1 MQLVQRTTITIPIP
15 LWQAVRYAAISRNTS
30 VSALVRESLAE
41 KIGTQPAD
49 RKPRPFLSL
58 TGRLKLGGKL
68 PPTRNTLYDKY
79 FSRKMG
85 R

>member
-1 MQLVQRTTITIPIP
+1 MQFVQRTTITIPTQ
-15 LWQAVRYAAISRNTS
+15 LWQAVRYAAVARNTS

-41 KIGTQPAD
+41 KIGAQPAD
-49 RKPRPFLSL
+49 RKPRPLLSL

-68 PPTRNTLYDKY
+68 PPTRHALYDKY
-79 FSRKMG
+79 LSRKMG